1 MSDVDFKRKSLMCRD
16 FIGSW
21 ENVIM
26 TKEEARIIFKSW
38 QDYME
43 IADKFDRLMLPIPE
57 SFLPYP
63 ADTLEEALNIIAKD
77 FFDSGNMKMAETIQT
92 TMASYL
98 SPFFFKGTEGFTKDE
113 EAITM
118 MKKML
123 DMMEENPDLKK
134 TLLNNLKEC
143 QDSWIKLRSKKNNI
157 TN

>member
-1 MSDVDFKRKSLMCRD
+1 
-16 FIGSW
+16 
-21 ENVIM
+21 M
-26 TKEEARIIFKSW
+26 TKEEAGIIYQSW
-38 QDYME
+38 INYME
-43 IADKFDRLMLPIPE
+43 IADKFSKLMLFVPE

-63 ADTLEEALNIIAKD
+63 ADTLEEALTIIAKD
-77 FFDSGNMKMAETIQT
+77 FSDSGNKKMAENIIT

-134 TLLNNLKEC
+134 KLLNNLKEC
-143 QDSWIKLRSKKNNI
+143 QDSWIKSRSKTNNI
-157 TN
+157 NER